1 MSTKY
6 LGETFDIHG
15 GGMDLKFPHHECEVA
30 QGTACN
36 GHSPVNF
43 WMHTNMLTMNG
54 LRMSKSTGNY
64 ILPMELL
71 SGENSFFE
79 KSFEPN
85 IVRFCFLQAH
95 YRSVLDISNDA
106 MVASEK
112 GYNRLMEAY
121 KLLGN
126 LKTSTTS
133 TIAIAS
139 WKQSCYDAMNDDFN
153 TPILIAQLFEGARF
167 INTVNDGS
175 ATITAE
181 DLQDLS
187 TTLSHFIFD
196 VLGMTNPDSS
206 GNSNSTEK
214 LKGVV
219 EMLIEMRNEARANK
233 NFALSDEIRD
243 KLLALG
249 IQLKD
254 GKEGT
259 TFTA

>member
-1 MSTKY
+1 
-6 LGETFDIHG
+6 
-15 GGMDLKFPHHECEVA
+15 
-30 QGTACN
+30 
-36 GHSPVNF
+36 
-43 WMHTNMLTMNG
+43 
-54 LRMSKSTGNY
+54 MSKSTGNY

-79 KSFEPN
+79 KSFESN
-85 IVRFCFLQAH
+85 IVRFCFSQAH

-167 INTVNDGS
+167 INTVNEGS

-196 VLGMTNPDSS
+196 VLGMTNPDAN